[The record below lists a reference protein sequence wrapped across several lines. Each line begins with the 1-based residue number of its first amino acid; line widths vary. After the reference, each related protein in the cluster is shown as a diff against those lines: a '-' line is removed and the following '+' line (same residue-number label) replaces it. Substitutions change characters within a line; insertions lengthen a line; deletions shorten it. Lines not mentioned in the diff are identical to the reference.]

1 MIYLIASVCC
11 STLLVIILKLF
22 PKYGV
27 NTLHG
32 IVVNYFTCVLFGA
45 LLHHVSIKQMQ
56 AAFTQDWI
64 FPTIILGFLF
74 IVIFN
79 LSGISSQKIGISVT
93 SMSMKLALVFPI
105 LFGFIF
111 YHEKVILIKMVG
123 IVLAIVAVVL
133 SSLSAPKREQ
143 KHDNNKWLFLLPIIV
158 FIGSGACDSLVQ
170 FTQKKYF
177 TNGGFESFSIMLF
190 LIASLAGL
198 VFAVLMYVRNREKLS
213 MRSMIGGLL
222 LGVPNYLS
230 LYFLLK
236 VLVTTGWESTIV
248 FPLANIGVVV
258 TSAIVGILVFKE
270 KLSKINVIGIVV
282 AVFAIGLIIAATK
295 V

>member
-1 MIYLIASVCC
+1 MIYLIASVLC

-45 LLHHVSIKQMQ
+45 LLHHVSIQQMQ

-64 FPTIILGFLF
+64 FPTIILGLLF

-79 LSGISSQKIGISVT
+79 LSGISSQRIGISVT

-111 YHEKVILIKMVG
+111 YHEKVILVKMIG
-123 IVLAIVAVVL
+123 IILAIVAVVL
-133 SSLSAPKREQ
+133 SSLGGQEAKEKRAT
-143 KHDNNKWLFLLPIIV
+143 NKWLILLPIIV
-158 FIGSGACDSLVQ
+158 FVGSGACDSLVQ
-170 FTQKKYF
+170 YTQKKYF
-177 TNGGFESFSIMLF
+177 VDGGFETFSIMLF
-190 LIASLAGL
+190 LVASITGL
-198 VFAVLMYVRNREKLS
+198 LFAIFIYFRDKEKLS
-213 MRSMIGGLL
+213 VRSVIGGLL
-222 LGVPNYLS
+222 LGIPNYLS

-258 TSAIVGILVFKE
+258 TSALIGILVFKE
-270 KLSKINVIGIVV
+270 KLSKVNLVGIVL
-282 AVFAIGLIIAATK
+282 AVLAIGLIIAAT
-295 V
+295 